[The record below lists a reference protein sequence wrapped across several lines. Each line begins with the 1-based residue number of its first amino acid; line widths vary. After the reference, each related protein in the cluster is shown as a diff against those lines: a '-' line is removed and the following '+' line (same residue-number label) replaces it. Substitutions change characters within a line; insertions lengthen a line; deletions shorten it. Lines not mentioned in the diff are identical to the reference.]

1 MAEALKPIVFRVG
14 NELYGIDIQ
23 YVNAI
28 EKDQDIVRVPNA
40 SSSIKGIINLRGD
53 IIPVYSLRDKFK
65 LPQAPG
71 DTKLIIANLPD
82 MKLAI
87 EVDEVEEIDDLQED
101 EIRDFP
107 SIATNHDTV
116 YFVKVANK
124 AGRIILIIDIHNLL
138 TADEAEDAK
147 QLMEEK

>member
-87 EVDEVEEIDDLQED
+87 EVEEIDDLHED

-107 SIATNHDTV
+107 SIATNHDTA

-124 AGRIILIIDIHNLL
+124 AGRLILIIDIHNLL

>member
-1 MAEALKPIVFRVG
+1 
-14 NELYGIDIQ
+14 
-23 YVNAI
+23 
-28 EKDQDIVRVPNA
+28 
-40 SSSIKGIINLRGD
+40 
-53 IIPVYSLRDKFK
+53 VYSLRDKFK

-107 SIATNHDTV
+107 SIATNHDTA

-124 AGRIILIIDIHNLL
+124 AGRLILIIDIHNLL

>member
-1 MAEALKPIVFRVG
+1 
-14 NELYGIDIQ
+14 
-23 YVNAI
+23 
-28 EKDQDIVRVPNA
+28 
-40 SSSIKGIINLRGD
+40 
-53 IIPVYSLRDKFK
+53 
-65 LPQAPG
+65 
-71 DTKLIIANLPD
+71 

-107 SIATNHDTV
+107 SIATNHDTA

-124 AGRIILIIDIHNLL
+124 AGRLILIIDIHNLL